1 MQTCSDEDIMYAII
15 SELDAVA
22 SVVVKDLWGRLRDAC
37 GLKAIYDLP
46 TPHLTWFASEQLAMA
61 AATEIIADLANRTPG
76 LNTCVFGL
84 GIFSG
89 DRPVFYLPIVK
100 SQAMIDLH
108 DEIWARVGS
117 VSQNA
122 NDYYAPAHWL
132 PHITLA
138 INDVTR
144 DNLACALESV
154 AFEPVELSVVAE
166 NLIIVTQEDDP
177 DSMVMKQFQFK
188 GKGS

>member
-1 MQTCSDEDIMYAII
+1 MYAII

-46 TPHLTWFASEQLAMA
+46 TPHLTWFASEQLDMA

-108 DEIWARVGS
+108 DEIWARMGS